1 MINKID
7 IVNKRLV
14 FLYELKSDIEMNL
27 QLNNSLDFP
36 IKENEDDLNRC
47 LEDTGKKILALQ
59 SELFRL
65 NA

>member
-14 FLYELKSDIEMNL
+14 FLYELKSDVEMNL

-36 IKENEDDLNRC
+36 IQENEDELNRC
-47 LEDTGKKILALQ
+47 LVDTDNKIASLEALHA
-59 SELFRL
+59 SLD
-65 NA
+65 A